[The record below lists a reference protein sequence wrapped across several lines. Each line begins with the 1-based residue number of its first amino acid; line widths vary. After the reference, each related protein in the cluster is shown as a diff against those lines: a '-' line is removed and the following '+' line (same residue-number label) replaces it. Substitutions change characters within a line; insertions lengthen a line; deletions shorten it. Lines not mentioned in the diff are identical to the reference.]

1 METIIAAAIS
11 ATATL
16 VVCLANNRAQ
26 HAKTTALLE
35 YKFSELDKKV
45 DKLDQKVDKHNKVIE
60 RTYILEGQMRE
71 AQHDIR
77 DLKAY
82 HKPKPET

>member
-16 VVCLANNRAQ
+16 VVCLVNNRAQ
-26 HAKTTALLE
+26 HQKTTALLE

-60 RTYILEGQMRE
+60 RTYVLEGQMKE
-71 AQHDIR
+71 CQHDIT

-82 HKPKPET
+82 HKPSA

>member
-11 ATATL
+11 AAATL
-16 VVCLANNRAQ
+16 IVCLVNNRAQ

-45 DKLDQKVDKHNKVIE
+45 DKLDKKVDKHNQVIE

-71 AQHDIR
+71 CQHDIK

-82 HKPKPET
+82 HKPSA

>member
-11 ATATL
+11 AAVTL
-16 VVCLANNRAQ
+16 TVCLINNRSQ
-26 HAKTTALLE
+26 NNQTRALIDYRIKQLE
-35 YKFSELDKKV
+35 
-45 DKLDQKVDKHNKVIE
+45 QKQDKHNGVIE
-60 RTYILEGQMRE
+60 RMYILEGQMSE

-82 HKPKPET
+82 HKPGN

>member
-35 YKFSELDKKV
+35 YKFAELDKKV
-45 DKLDQKVDKHNKVIE
+45 DKLDQKVDKHNQVIE

-71 AQHDIR
+71 TQHDIR

-82 HKPKPET
+82 HKPKTGT

>member
-16 VVCLANNRAQ
+16 VVCLVNNRAQ

-45 DKLDQKVDKHNKVIE
+45 DKLDKKVDKHNQVIE

-71 AQHDIR
+71 CQHDIK

-82 HKPKPET
+82 HKPVA

>member
-16 VVCLANNRAQ
+16 VVCLVNNRAQ

-35 YKFSELDKKV
+35 YKFTELDKKV
-45 DKLDQKVDKHNKVIE
+45 DKLEKKMDKHNQVIE
-60 RTYILEGQMRE
+60 RTYILEGQMSE

-82 HKPKPET
+82 HKPVA